1 MAEQPEELIESQP
14 APDVDWQ
21 QRVEYL
27 RGLAQVAAEHGLSE
41 LELEDGGVKFRLKA
55 GFAVQE
61 VTTVAAPAATRVALT
76 PAATPK
82 AKAASEDHFAVV
94 SPMVGLFFR
103 QPSPGEPAFVE
114 IGDRVEKGQTVGLV
128 EAMKSFNE
136 ITAEAGGIVV
146 EIPAE
151 NGKEVETGQTL
162 ILLKRG

>member
-1 MAEQPEELIESQP
+1 MAEQPEELNESQS
-14 APDVDWQ
+14 APQIVWDEQ
-21 QRVEYL
+21 IEYL
-27 RGLAQVAAEHGLSE
+27 KGLAQVTVEHGLSE
-41 LELEDGGVKFRLKA
+41 LELQTGGVKFRLKA
-55 GFAVQE
+55 ANAAQEATAVAVPAVA
-61 VTTVAAPAATRVALT
+61 VTAKAPVSS
-76 PAATPK
+76 K
-82 AKAASEDHFAVV
+82 AKAVTEDLVPVV